1 VQFAIGFGE
10 LHCNLQTWIG
20 IVGDGMGK
28 SNQTS
33 HAYAL

>member
-20 IVGDGMGK
+20 IVGDGMGEK
-28 SNQTS
+28 
-33 HAYAL
+33 